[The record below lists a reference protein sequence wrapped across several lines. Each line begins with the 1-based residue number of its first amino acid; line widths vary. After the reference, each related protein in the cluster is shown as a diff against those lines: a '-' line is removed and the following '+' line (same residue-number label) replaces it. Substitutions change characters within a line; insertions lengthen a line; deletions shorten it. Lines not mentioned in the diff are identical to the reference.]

1 MNLAL
6 RMLLIGVGA
15 AVGANAR
22 YFLGRWISN
31 HAPPN
36 FPFGTLVVNVTGSIL
51 IGAALVLLADNEKN
65 DAARM
70 LVIVGALGG
79 YTTFSTFSAE
89 TLALFTRDRVGL
101 ALLNALLSC
110 SLSVLGAWI
119 GYRLMLLLRPA

>member
-1 MNLAL
+1 MNLVL
-6 RMLLIGVGA
+6 RMLLIGIGA
-15 AVGANAR
+15 AIGANAR

-31 HAPPN
+31 HTPPN

-70 LVIVGALGG
+70 MVIVGALGG

-110 SLSVLGAWI
+110 TLSILGAWA
-119 GYRLMLLLRPA
+119 GYRLMMLIRPT